1 MSGLTR
7 KKKRQYYFDVWKIG
21 LKKISLFVFP
31 FFLFFFSLSKN
42 FSMGFEESFNRVGE
56 MFEFFTE
63 LYYFHW
69 TLELWKIL
77 EDVSGSWVGYF
88 LKFKLI
94 SPRYVSLFIVL
105 SEFQQVYDG
114 RFYILS
120 IFNFR
125 YILFDHYY

>member
-1 MSGLTR
+1 
-7 KKKRQYYFDVWKIG
+7 
-21 LKKISLFVFP
+21 
-31 FFLFFFSLSKN
+31 
-42 FSMGFEESFNRVGE
+42 

-77 EDVSGSWVGYF
+77 EDASGSWVGYF